1 MSELAFFDTNVL
13 LYMFDR
19 RDPVKRRMAAEA
31 FRRHFNSRTLVVST
45 QVVQEFYVAA
55 TRKLSLPPAKAR
67 ELISDL
73 CKMRVFAVDSTCIL
87 RAADLTPR
95 FKLSFW
101 DGLIL
106 AAAEAS
112 GANVLLTEDF
122 DHGRRYGE
130 IRVSNPFLTN

>member
-55 TRKLSLPPAKAR
+55 TRKLSLPPAKA
-67 ELISDL
+67 S
-73 CKMRVFAVDSTCIL
+73 A
-87 RAADLTPR
+87 
-95 FKLSFW
+95 
-101 DGLIL
+101 
-106 AAAEAS
+106 
-112 GANVLLTEDF
+112 
-122 DHGRRYGE
+122 
-130 IRVSNPFLTN
+130 